1 MQTQKTHRG
10 RFAPGPDP
18 RRHTFT
24 REECQ
29 AGFWAALDAIA
40 DRYSDAVD
48 GANRHMATRFLCAV
62 ISRKMQISREQAKA
76 LIRTARQ
83 RHQGGQPCE

>member
-1 MQTQKTHRG
+1 MQTQKIHRG

-18 RRHTFT
+18 RRHQFT

-40 DRYSDAVD
+40 DRYPNAVD
-48 GANRHMATRFLCAV
+48 GANRHMATRFLCSV
-62 ISRKMQISREQAKA
+62 ISRKNQISREQAKA
-76 LIRTARQ
+76 LIRIARK
-83 RHQGGQPCE
+83 RNQGGPPCE